1 MNLKYNFVY
10 KKSTKDKDIVI
21 GQSIKA
27 GSEVASNITITITLS
42 NGNKETKSTVNRRE
56 NSTSSN
62 TGKSSNNN
70 SSNASNNTPSPSP
83 SPSQS
88 TDNCSLVMAYL
99 QTGNKYD
106 ETVSMIN
113 RANSKLKF
121 TYTRVSKCSNGNSK
135 AGVICNADSYDGKM
149 LSTCKTY
156 NLQVVE

>member
-1 MNLKYNFVY
+1 MTGVQTCALPIF
-10 KKSTKDKDIVI
+10 
-21 GQSIKA
+21 
-27 GSEVASNITITITLS
+27 
-42 NGNKETKSTVNRRE
+42 NRRE

-62 TGKSSNNN
+62 TGKSSNNS

-106 ETVSMIN
+106 ETVTMTN

-121 TYTRVSKCSNGNSK
+121 TYTRVSECSNRNSK